1 MRRLLPLIAGAIAL
15 HTAAVAHAQS
25 WPDALP
31 VFPLAIAED
40 GETLVDQAGVPLLLV
55 GDAAWSLMVQ
65 LTDAELD
72 AYLADR
78 RARGFNTLLTQITES
93 GEFGGPANTNGDAPF
108 DPLGDFT
115 QPVEAYW
122 ARVDTILE
130 KTLQQGFLV
139 VIVPKYLGF
148 GCGNQG
154 WAPLM
159 SSASVADH
167 AAFGDFLAAR
177 YGHLTNLLWTH
188 GGDASAVACD
198 LVDEVNAIANR
209 LEASSP
215 GGLQSAHCS
224 RFNSGI
230 DCFDEPWLDV
240 NSVYSSCERTPADVK
255 RAWETQGGRPQYYIE
270 GAYENEGAAD
280 TCLISQLYWPVLGGI
295 EGSIFG
301 NNPIWRF
308 DSGWPGELSSA
319 GASYVEWYARLF
331 KSRPWAELIP
341 DYAHTVVTS
350 GFGSIDAGS
359 YVGAATTSD
368 GATLIAYSPE
378 SQNTLTVDLTKLSG
392 ETVQAW
398 RYDPA
403 DGSTTDLGVHPT
415 TGSVQFPLAGPAVLV
430 VDDTASGFGVPGSE
444 IFYVPEPGRLHGTV
458 IALGVVGLVVW
469 SRRRAP
475 AAAVCSASPL
485 SGD

>member
-15 HTAAVAHAQS
+15 HTAVAAPAQG

-31 VFPLAIAED
+31 VFPLAIAAD

-55 GDAAWSLMVQ
+55 GDAAWSMMVQ
-65 LTDAELD
+65 LDDAELD

-115 QPVEAYW
+115 RPVEAYW

-130 KTLQQGFLV
+130 KTHQQGFLM

-159 SSASVADH
+159 SSASAADH
-167 AAFGDFLAAR
+167 AVFGDFLAAR
-177 YGHLTNLLWTH
+177 YGHLPNLLWTH

-209 LEASSP
+209 LEAGRP
-215 GGLQSAHCS
+215 GLLQSAHCS
-224 RFNSGI
+224 RFNSGL

-240 NSVYSSCERTPADVK
+240 NSVYSNCERTPADVK

-270 GAYENEGAAD
+270 GAYENEGASDA
-280 TCLISQLYWPVLGGI
+280 CLISQLYWPVLGGI

-301 NNPIWRF
+301 NNPIWKF
-308 DSGWPGELSSA
+308 DAGWPAALASPGA
-319 GASYVEWYARLF
+319 GHVEWFARLF
-331 KSRPWAELIP
+331 KSRPWADLTP
-341 DYAHTVVTS
+341 DYAHSVVTS
-350 GFGSIDAGS
+350 GFGSIDSGS

-368 GATLIAYSPE
+368 GATLIAYSPT

-392 ETVQAW
+392 ATVQAW

-403 DGSTTDLGVHPT
+403 DGSTTDLGVYAT
-415 TGSVQFPLAGPAVLV
+415 TAPVQFALAGPAVLV
-430 VDDTASGFGVPGSE
+430 VDDTASGFGAPGSE
-444 IFYVPEPGRLHGTV
+444 IFYVPEPGRVFGLATG
-458 IALGVVGLVVW
+458 LGAVALVVCI
-469 SRRRAP
+469 RRRVD
-475 AAAVCSASPL
+475 AAAVCPASPL